1 MQILSSVAKY
11 MTCDAADFKR
21 RNRHGL
27 VLLANQLGFAQ
38 TWCKQVPL
46 QFDLAKSLKT
56 PTPTTLAIG

>member
-1 MQILSSVAKY
+1 

-46 QFDLAKSLKT
+46 QFHLAKSLKT